1 MTRSIVNVAIEPPQM
16 RDGRGRILPFRLVR
30 SKDLSL
36 RMITDDLDV
45 DEASNIELLGP
56 EHRHP
61 GDLVEEAIGEVKM
74 IVALMSYF
82 VPRKVIGTKLTAL
95 ACLELASGDGTSP

>member
-1 MTRSIVNVAIEPPQM
+1 MARSIVTVAIDPPQV
-16 RDGRGRILPFRLVR
+16 RGGSGRILPFRLVL

-45 DEASNIELLGP
+45 DEASDIELLGP

-61 GDLVEEAIGEVKM
+61 GDLVEEAIGDVEM
-74 IVALMSYF
+74 IVDCCF
-82 VPRKVIGTKLTAL
+82 VAVLR
-95 ACLELASGDGTSP
+95 TS